1 MKQTHM
7 VTAGCYDGYQVI
19 RVFED
24 RQDAERFALEYNATT
39 SWTDKDD
46 RARVKEIDFVPA
58 RQATKMM
65 EVVR

>member
-1 MKQTHM
+1 M
-7 VTAGCYDGYQVI
+7 VTAGAYDGYHVI

-39 SWTDKDD
+39 PRLSKDD
-46 RARVKEIDFVPA
+46 MAEVEEVDFVPA
-58 RQATKMM
+58 RQATKTM

>member
-1 MKQTHM
+1 M
-7 VTAGCYDGYQVI
+7 I

-39 SWTDKDD
+39 PRLSKDD
-46 RARVKEIDFVPA
+46 MAEVEEVDFVPA
-58 RQATKMM
+58 RQATKTM